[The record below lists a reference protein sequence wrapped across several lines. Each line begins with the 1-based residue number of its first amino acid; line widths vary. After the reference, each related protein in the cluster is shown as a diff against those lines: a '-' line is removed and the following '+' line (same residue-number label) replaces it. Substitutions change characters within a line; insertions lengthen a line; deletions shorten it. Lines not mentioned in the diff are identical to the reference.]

1 MSAKNVDKHN
11 RLRSVTVKFRMS
23 PQESK
28 QLNTAV
34 TLTKKLNVTAGQLL
48 NEYGISYETFRKR
61 DGRFIKLTLEQG

>member
-11 RLRSVTVKFRMS
+11 RSRSVTVKFRMS

-48 NEYGISYETFRKR
+48 NEYGIGYETFRKR